1 MDLAVLGTE
10 MDGMAAVTLDTLQW
24 AAEQFGAC
32 ELGDARRTR
41 RAVKVA
47 AGMAADPH
55 GSTPQQMH
63 NWGQCKAAYRLLNE
77 EDVTFQS
84 LAEPHWRRTRDC
96 ASGVYLLL
104 GDTTQFD
111 FGIQRQV
118 RGLGPTGDNGGRGFF
133 LHSSLMVDAN
143 NSEVLG
149 MAGQALFHRQS
160 RKADESLYA
169 RRHRHRES
177 EVWGQVIDLVGRPPE
192 GAKYLHV
199 FDRGADNFEV
209 FCHLVQQAA
218 GWVVRAA
225 QLTRVVVAPQGQRQ
239 SLQDY
244 LQTLSPGGTY
254 ELSVRAQK
262 NQPARTTQVDVRW
275 GLVGIPA
282 PHFRTPWLKE
292 LGIALIWMWVV
303 EVREINPP
311 RGVQPLR
318 WVLYTSEA
326 VESFDDAWRV
336 IGYYE
341 QRPIIEEFH
350 KGLKTACRL
359 EERQYETSAAL
370 EALTGI
376 LSVVAVRLLQLRSTA
391 RTEPERPAEQVVPRK
406 WLTAL
411 QRLRPTRQTNWT
423 VRRFYHELAGLGGF
437 LGRKGDGEPG
447 WLTLWHG
454 FEKLAMVM
462 RYEDCKS
469 KCG

>member
-1 MDLAVLGTE
+1 MDLAALSTE
-10 MDGMAAVTLDTLQW
+10 VCSMSAVTLDTLQW

-41 RAVKVA
+41 RAIKVA

-63 NWGQCKAAYRLLNE
+63 TWGQCKAAYRLLNE
-77 EDVTFQS
+77 EDVTFQA
-84 LAEPHWRRTRDC
+84 LAEPHWRHTRDC
-96 ASGVYLLL
+96 DPGVYLLL
-104 GDTTQFD
+104 GDTTEFD
-111 FGIQRQV
+111 FGIHRQV
-118 RGLGPTGDNGGRGFF
+118 HGLGPTGDGDGRGFF
-133 LHSSLMVDAN
+133 LHSSLMVAAD

-149 MAGQALFHRQS
+149 LAGQAIFHRQPTKAGES
-160 RKADESLYA
+160 RYA
-169 RRHRHRES
+169 RVQRRRES
-177 EVWGQVIDLVGRPPE
+177 EVWGQVIDLVGMPVQ
-192 GAKYLHV
+192 GVKFLHV

-209 FCHLVQQAA
+209 FCHLLQQGA

-225 QLTRVVVAPQGQRQ
+225 QLTRILLAPQGKRQ

-244 LQTLSPGGTY
+244 LQTLSSGGTY

-262 NQPARTTQVDVRW
+262 GQPARTTEVEVRW
-275 GLVGIPA
+275 GLVSVPA

-292 LGIALIWMWVV
+292 LSIASIGMWVI
-303 EVREINPP
+303 EVRETKPP
-311 RGVQPLR
+311 RGVKPLR

-326 VESFDDAWRV
+326 VESFADAWRV

-341 QRPIIEEFH
+341 KRPIIEEFH

-359 EERQYETSAAL
+359 EERQYESSAPL
-370 EALTGI
+370 EALTGM

-391 RTEPERPAEQVVPRK
+391 RMEPDRPAEQIVPRK

-411 QRLRPTRQTNWT
+411 QRLRPTRRTSWT
-423 VRRFYHELAGLGGF
+423 VREFYRELAGLGGF
-437 LGRKGDGEPG
+437 LGRNGDGEPG

-462 RYEDCKS
+462 RYEDCKGR
-469 KCG
+469 CG